1 VIAELVWDGAA
12 FVEVSELMHSSG
24 LDVGYARVPDGLDPW
39 LPPRGPRHLSEDGRE
54 QRGADGIGGFIPMP
68 SREEEAALVHD
79 DDFML
84 CGGAIIEVIEGEAVP
99 IDPRKLER
107 MRRRLSTLRRH
118 QLAEDF
124 AEKGQRG

>member
-1 VIAELVWDGAA
+1 MIADLVWDGAA
-12 FVEVSELMHSSG
+12 FVVAEELMHTSG

-39 LPPRGPRHLSEDGRE
+39 LPPRGPRHMSDDGRE

-68 SREEEAALVHD
+68 SKEEERALEHD

-84 CGGAIIEVIEGEAVP
+84 CGGAIIEVVDGEAVRMEP
-99 IDPRKLER
+99 AQLDR

-124 AEKGQRG
+124 R

>member
-1 VIAELVWDGAA
+1 MIADLVWDGAA
-12 FVEVSELMHSSG
+12 FVVPEELMHSSG

-68 SREEEAALVHD
+68 SKEEERALEHD
-79 DDFML
+79 DDSML
-84 CGGAIIEVIEGEAVP
+84 CGGAIIEVVDGEAVRMEP
-99 IDPRKLER
+99 AQLDR

-124 AEKGQRG
+124 R